1 MKINLNNLKWQIKG
15 FWPNVPFLG
24 KSIELGNPL
33 LGVTDWIDATV
44 PGGVHFDLLKS
55 GVIEDP
61 DYEMNS
67 LKCEWVENRWW
78 MYKTTFKIDKNLQNK
93 SLTLIF
99 KGVDY
104 KAHFYING
112 EKLGFHEGM
121 FEEVRFDISKQA
133 RFEEENEIQALIENA
148 PEEMAQIGYTSMT
161 KTQKSRFGYKWDF
174 GTRLVN
180 LGIWDDVIL
189 QISDVFT
196 FENTFVSGG
205 INCSSECRKGYIDIS
220 TTVKCKINHGY
231 DIEPA
236 AESDFEPG
244 AENDCDFNIQI
255 KVELN
260 DKILFDIKKDKK
272 DCIFDKFSGQENN
285 TSCQRFNLNEK
296 ILIDNPEIWQTNG
309 LGEHPLYKVT
319 IQVFNGETL
328 SDEEEYF
335 TGIRSVEYRQN
346 EKSSPDSLPYTFVIN
361 GIPTYIK
368 GVNMTPLDLMYGNV
382 TNEKYDEIFFLLK
395 KANINM
401 VRVWGGGIIEKE
413 YFYHLCDLNGI
424 MVWQEFIQS
433 SSGIDNTPSEDP
445 HYLELLR
452 KTAIQAVK
460 TKRNHVSHILWS
472 GGNELTDQAGNPV
485 NYENKNI
492 GMLMEIVSNLDPG
505 KLFLPTSASG
515 PHEFLDI
522 KKPGN
527 NHDVHGS
534 WKYEGI
540 KNHYSMF
547 NQSDSLFHSEFGV
560 DGMSCFDSLS
570 RFMGADHLL
579 ISNMTDDLVWRH
591 HGEWWDTLSRDSE
604 IFGQIEDLKSFTKAS
619 QFMQAEGL
627 RYALEANRRRKY
639 ENSGSIIWQFNEPWP
654 NVSNTCLVD
663 YYKNPKMAYYW
674 VKKAYNGVFASLQYN
689 KLNWSESEEFEADV
703 FLHNSLDIRTV
714 ELKVS
719 ILDLTGSIIFE
730 KIICDNSKSN
740 SCSKIEK
747 IKIALKIP
755 PMKNGI
761 FFVRLCT
768 VDLKTYTKNTNL
780 YIFSQKDEK
789 IFSGLL
795 NIKGGK
801 LEITRER
808 DIDKNRIDMTKTEN
822 ESANADTYHVTNIGT
837 ELCCFVHG
845 MSTDDTP
852 VYIDKNYE
860 SLFPGE
866 SSIFKLERLNDG
878 EDDKNLNI
886 KWDYLNS

>member
-55 GVIEDP
+55 GIIEDP

-78 MYKTTFKIDKNLQNK
+78 MYKTTFKIDNTLLNK
-93 SLTLIF
+93 CINLIF

-104 KAHFYING
+104 KAHFYLNG

-121 FEEVRFDISKQA
+121 FEEVRFDISKQV
-133 RFEEENEIQALIENA
+133 RFGEENEIQVLIENA

-189 QISDVFT
+189 QVNDAYSFEDT
-196 FENTFVSGG
+196 FIAGG
-205 INCSSECRKGYIDIS
+205 IDSSSDRCRGHIDIS
-220 TTVKCKINHGY
+220 TTVKCKTTPDFSVRIKIELNERIIC
-231 DIEPA
+231 DITK
-236 AESDFEPG
+236 SSIS
-244 AENDCDFNIQI
+244 ENDTRCLRFNI
-255 KVELN
+255 
-260 DKILFDIKKDKK
+260 
-272 DCIFDKFSGQENN
+272 
-285 TSCQRFNLNEK
+285 NEK
-296 ILIDNPEIWQTNG
+296 ILLDNPEIWQPNG
-309 LGEHPLYKVT
+309 LGKQPLYKIT
-319 IQVFNGETL
+319 LQVFNGETL

-346 EKSSPDSLPYTFVIN
+346 EKSSPDSLPYTFVVN
-361 GIPTYIK
+361 GAPTYIK
-368 GVNMTPLDLMYGNV
+368 GVNMTPVDMLYGNV
-382 TNEKYDEIFFLLK
+382 TKETYDEIFFLLK
-395 KANINM
+395 NANINM

-413 YFYHLCDLNGI
+413 YFYHLCDINGI

-445 HYLELLR
+445 HFLELLR
-452 KTAIQAVK
+452 KTAVQAVK

-472 GGNELTDQAGNPV
+472 GGNELTDCDGNPV

-492 GMLMEIVSNLDPG
+492 GMLMEIVNTLDPG

-547 NQSDSLFHSEFGV
+547 NESDSLFHSEFGV
-560 DGMSCFDSLS
+560 DGMSCYESLS
-570 RFMGADHLL
+570 RFMGSKHLL
-579 ISNMTDDLVWRH
+579 VSNMVDDLVWRH
-591 HGEWWDTLSRDSE
+591 HGEWWDTLGRDKE
-604 IFGQIEDLKSFTKAS
+604 IFGDLADLNTFAKAS
-619 QFMQAEGL
+619 QFIQAEGL

-654 NVSNTCLVD
+654 NVSNTCIVD

-674 VKKAYNGVFASLQYN
+674 VKKAYNGVFASLQYS
-689 KLNWSESEEFEADV
+689 KLNWNVSEEFEADV
-703 FLHNSLDIRTV
+703 FLHNSLDMRPV
-714 ELKVS
+714 DLKVS
-719 ILDLTGSIIFE
+719 ILDSYGSIIFE
-730 KIICDNSKSN
+730 QKLCDNLTSN

-747 IKIALKIP
+747 NKISLKIP
-755 PMKNGI
+755 PLNNGI
-761 FFVRLCT
+761 FFVKLCT
-768 VDLKTYTKNTNL
+768 IDLKSETKNTNL
-780 YIFSQKDEK
+780 YVFSQKKEK
-789 IFSGLL
+789 IFSELL

-801 LEITRER
+801 LEITKASDPFKEE
-808 DIDKNRIDMTKTEN
+808 IYTI
-822 ESANADTYHVTNIGT
+822 TNTGT
-837 ELCCFVHG
+837 EVCCFVHG
-845 MSTDDTP
+845 KSADKETP
-852 VYIDKNYE
+852 VFIDKNYE

-866 SSIFKLERLNDG
+866 SCIFQVERLHGG
-878 EDDKNLNI
+878 EDNKNLNI